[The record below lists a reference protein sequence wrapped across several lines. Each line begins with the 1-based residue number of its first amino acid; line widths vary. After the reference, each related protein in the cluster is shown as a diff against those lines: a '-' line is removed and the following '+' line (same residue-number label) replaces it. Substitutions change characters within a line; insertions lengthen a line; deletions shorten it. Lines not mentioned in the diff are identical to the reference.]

1 MNVAGVPGPSSML
14 PLACQVPA
22 GRSAVTLTAAPA
34 TAAPLA
40 SVTDSCTRQQSS
52 SCSVA
57 PSWRTGTSDQPATG
71 SLASTCSVASA
82 STTNKVPR
90 VAPAGWLNTAVT
102 SGCSGI
108 GSVKLSGRSPGLPYS
123 EITVTVVPNSMAKPN
138 RPPSCQTATWS
149 GPSADPVDPMS
160 ASPSVSLSGVEK
172 KMSPDGTW

>member
-1 MNVAGVPGPSSML
+1 VL

-22 GRSAVTLTAAPA
+22 GRSVVTLTRAPA

-57 PSWRTGTSDQPATG
+57 PSWRTGTSDQPAG
-71 SLASTCSVASA
+71 SLASTFSVASA
-82 STTNKVPR
+82 STTNSVPW
-90 VAPAGWLNTAVT
+90 VASAGWLNTAVT

-108 GSVKLSGRSPGLPYS
+108 GSVTLRGMSPGLPNS
-123 EITVTVVPNSMAKPN
+123 EMTVTVSPSSMAKPN
-138 RPPSCQTATWS
+138 RPPSCQTATS
-149 GPSADPVDPMS
+149 SCPSADPADPMS

-172 KMSPDGTW
+172 KMSPDCTW